1 MTYDYLFKIATAGD
15 AQVGKSAFIHTIHNP
30 LTYYPSE
37 YNPTIGVDFYNKIYT
52 DYGNAIVKLY
62 TWDTAGGIQ
71 FRPIIKS
78 YFRDITGVLIF
89 FDITNKTSFEN
100 VTKWLDVIHSN
111 SVEQSIIKVLIGTH
125 VDKEQNRSVSVECAT
140 SFAEAHNMKYFECGI
155 QPGRPE
161 YKSSVRKI
169 EKHLISSLWNNK
181 ETFTQ
186 GYKNMAEIIAH
197 TKTRSTRQHSQKCWG
212 IFNKNNSRSFE
223 NRRENRREN
232 RHWFQI
238 KNNKNVVPRCNTGVG
253 SKRNNNNN
261 TNIIVRKTRCRK
273 IIRCF
278 QWVRSKFTR

>member
-30 LTYYPSE
+30 LTYYPPE

-78 YFRDITGVLIF
+78 YFRDIAGVLIF
-89 FDITNKTSFEN
+89 FDITNNTSFEN
-100 VTKWLDVIHSN
+100 VTKWLDIIHSN
-111 SVEQSIIKVLIGTH
+111 SVEQPMIKILIGTH
-125 VDKEQNRSVSVECAT
+125 VDKEQNRSVSFESAT
-140 SFAEAHNMKYFECGI
+140 NFAEARNMKYFECGV

-161 YKSSVRKI
+161 YKSSIRKI
-169 EKHLISSLWNNK
+169 EKHLLSTLWNNK

-186 GYKNMAEIIAH
+186 GYKYMANLIAR
-197 TKTRSTRQHSQKCWG
+197 TKTRSAKQYSQKFFG
-212 IFNKNNSRSFE
+212 ICNKNSNKSGETGRA
-223 NRRENRREN
+223 NRR
-232 RHWFQI
+232 WFQI
-238 KNNKNVVPRCNTGVG
+238 KNNKTVVPQCNTGVG
-253 SKRNNNNN
+253 SKRIDTNNN

-278 QWVRSKFTR
+278 HNILSKIKK